1 MKTAE
6 EWAKTLLIE
15 PIQTNSPWHGNVKAY
30 TEMVRQIQLDAAKW
44 GLEQASKVCDGHEDW
59 MPADNDECKNAIL
72 AFAKNLTIDQLPK

>member
-30 TEMVRQIQLDAAKW
+30 TEMVRQIQLDAFNASWQQRIEALAKVK
-44 GLEQASKVCDGHEDW
+44 GIE
-59 MPADNDECKNAIL
+59 I
-72 AFAKNLTIDQLPK
+72 

>member
-1 MKTAE
+1 MKTAG

-44 GLEQASKVCDGHEDW
+44 GLEQASKVCE
-59 MPADNDECKNAIL
+59 DNDECKDAIL

>member
-30 TEMVRQIQLDAAKW
+30 TEIVRQIQLDAFNASWQQRVEALAKVK
-44 GLEQASKVCDGHEDW
+44 GIK
-59 MPADNDECKNAIL
+59 I
-72 AFAKNLTIDQLPK
+72 

>member
-44 GLEQASKVCDGHEDW
+44 GLKQASKVCE
-59 MPADNDECKNAIL
+59 DNDECKDAIL
-72 AFAKNLTIDQLPK
+72 AFAKNLTIDQLKHWQK